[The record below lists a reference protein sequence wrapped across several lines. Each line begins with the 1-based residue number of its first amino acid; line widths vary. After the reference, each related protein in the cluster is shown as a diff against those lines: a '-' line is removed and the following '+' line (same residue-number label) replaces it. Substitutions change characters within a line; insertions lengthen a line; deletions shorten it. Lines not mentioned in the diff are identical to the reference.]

1 MKLQLTKKTR
11 FAFLVVFY
19 LTHNLMM
26 GQSHRMANQPTQTS
40 KNLQKDSEFSQ
51 NSSAQN
57 QSPFDAV
64 KGKREDLKK
73 RDLYSKHYINE
84 DGSFTALIGAGPI
97 HYEKNGQF
105 HDIEHRITQSFDSN
119 FPYANT
125 TNLMESYFGATSHT
139 GIKNKTAEGEVKE
152 FLNTSMYWE
161 VNGQAVGKI
170 NSANVPVS
178 VQGDKAYYHN
188 IYGNIAAEFAV
199 LTGKRKLNYII
210 PNKQALGS
218 VPAGADY
225 LVFTEDVIL
234 PFGWTSIITD
244 SGVMIKDAMG
254 QEIYLYENPHSTDAE
269 SHALREENT
278 IFETLQIGNTLTI
291 KTKVKTEWLL
301 SNERVF
307 PVMVD
312 PNITV
317 YPNGT
322 TQRTA
327 QMGSSGIGEYGTIA
341 VGYLGGYYRSYASFN
356 TASIPD
362 NSSIDQVVLHHNV
375 GGGQFMS
382 TGTDGGSRGSEIRA
396 FLNDPGSYSTW
407 LNRYNAVTNATNS
420 PTIYNTVLNLGVTGW
435 KPGVVL
441 GTTAN
446 THLKNGLVNDRFSIG
461 YRPAGNYNTTS
472 RNEYALLYGEAH
484 DNRPYLF
491 VTYIPPSTP
500 PTCATLIHPANNSIG
515 SGNQNLSLSWNEV
528 AGATSY
534 DLYFGTTSNP
544 PLLASDLPLTSTLI
558 TDCLLP
564 NTKYYWKVIPKNAY
578 GSPTTCST
586 WSFTTDGK
594 LHIYQNDW
602 ETATTGYF
610 GTSGTSVDGWY
621 TNNISGVNIGGYNY
635 SNLWTVGNGTHAIS
649 GNSVGVTGVRDLG
662 LVLPFFAYWSDLGE
676 IHRWIYRPFDM
687 RGLRDIEVSFKW
699 KAGGEANQDYGSVI
713 SSINGGANWLM
724 EEQGGLNNDGKY
736 WNSPN
741 TIREQ
746 TVLFPETRNNQ
757 QNFQLGFKWDDWSG
771 NGVSG
776 DPSFVVDDIIVKA
789 CPFEGVIDSD
799 KVGANVFEW
808 IPEGSTQTTLT
819 IEGSHSC
826 AFYQWEQSTDDG
838 NTWVNVIGGSGGDSV
853 SYTTPDNL
861 TNTTLY
867 RAKVYFGTGC
877 PGVYQE
883 ESFKVLIEECAN
895 STTWNGSSWSNGVP
909 SNPNTKI
916 LFAGDYNDTC
926 HLVGCSL
933 EVQSGNVVIPSNSS
947 VTIDN
952 EIIITGGTFTLENDA
967 SLVQINPDAVNSGNI
982 TVNRNTTEMVKF
994 DATYWSSPVAGQNL
1008 KGFSPG
1014 TLNNRFY
1021 IYNGYNAAPSGISQ
1035 HFKAVFVNDVNYPM
1049 PNTIPAEWEVPA
1061 SELNGNLFKMDAYT
1075 FKPGWGYSIRVPNNW
1090 PHAIGSAGAI
1100 WEKTFTGVPHNGE
1113 IKVPAFG
1120 KYTMVGNPY
1129 PSAINIEG
1137 TEGFFE
1143 ENTAVETLHFWTHHF
1158 DVTNPNYNNNYI
1170 TYTKIGPAGPGV
1182 HPGGENEPISNGII
1196 AVAQG
1201 FVVENSTIEEE
1212 QSQTK
1217 WDVFFNNQM
1226 RTNEAG
1232 VFFKQENE
1240 EFEKHRY
1247 WISVSN
1253 DSEVQLGQILVGY
1266 TPEASY
1272 EVDHQIDGRRMGSA
1286 PLFSWIDENDYTV
1299 QGRPMPFEIEDIV
1312 PLGFVANLDG
1322 KYKLSLNA
1330 FDGFF
1335 RDEILRIYIRD
1346 NQTQEEHDLMSSDYW
1361 FEAVEGE
1368 YPNRFE
1374 VFYKIEEVLD
1384 NEEINLNVIQIY
1396 HEGSNIMVKSSRE
1409 KILSVELWDISGRK
1423 LHQNQKVNSH
1433 LYSIPK
1439 SNFGTEVLLVTV
1451 MTEKGEITRKKI
1463 INY

>member
-1 MKLQLTKKTR
+1 MKTKLFKTKVLLLFAVFAIHLNAQAQLRQSQTNATQSTALQQAKENP
-11 FAFLVVFY
+11 AADI
-19 LTHNLMM
+19 HN
-26 GQSHRMANQPTQTS
+26 P
-40 KNLQKDSEFSQ
+40 E
-51 NSSAQN
+51 N

-64 KGKREDLKK
+64 KGLKEDLSK
-73 RDLYSKHYINE
+73 RDAFSKHYINE

-105 HDIEHRITQSFDSN
+105 LDIDHRISQNMDSSFP
-119 FPYANT
+119 FANT
-125 TNLMESYFGATSHT
+125 TNLMESYFGATVEYGVKSIT
-139 GIKNKTAEGEVKE
+139 MEGEVVE
-152 FLNTSMYWE
+152 FMNPTMYWE
-161 VNGQAVGKI
+161 VNGQAMGTQQA
-170 NSANVPVS
+170 ANT
-178 VQGDKAYYHN
+178 QAQIQADKATYPN
-188 IYGNIAAEFAV
+188 IYGDISAEYKV
-199 LTGKRKLNYII
+199 LTGKREMNYII
-210 PNKQALGS
+210 PNPEALGA

-225 LVFTEDVIL
+225 LVFTEDVVL
-234 PFGWTSIITD
+234 PFGWTSSLTETGI
-244 SGVMIKDAMG
+244 MIKDAMG

-544 PLLASDLPLTSTLI
+544 PLLASDLQFTSTLI
-558 TDCLLP
+558 SDCLDP

-602 ETATTGYF
+602 ETATTGFF

-621 TNNISGVNIGGYNY
+621 TNNNSGSGGSWSSGYN
-635 SNLWTVGNGTHAIS
+635 NTWTVGTGPHAIN
-649 GNSVGVTGVRDLG
+649 GNSVGVSALQNGG
-662 LVLPFFAYWSDLGE
+662 LAGDFFQYWSDLGV

-713 SSINGGANWLM
+713 SSINGGATWLM
-724 EEQGGLNNDGKY
+724 DEQGGLYNDGKY
-736 WNSPN
+736 WNSPH

-757 QNFQLGFKWDDWSG
+757 QNFQLGFKWDDQSG

-789 CPFEGVIDSD
+789 CPFEGEILSD
-799 KVGANVFEW
+799 EVGPGIYEW
-808 IPEGSTQTTLT
+808 VPAGSTETTLT
-819 IEGSHSC
+819 IDGSHPC
-826 AFYQWEQSTDDG
+826 AQFEWEQSIDEGVTWTVITGANTD
-838 NTWVNVIGGSGGDSV
+838 
-853 SYTTPDNL
+853 SYTTPNDL
-861 TNTTLY
+861 TVSTWY
-867 RAKVYFGTGC
+867 RSRVYFGTGC

-883 ESFKVLIEECAN
+883 EPFKVIIEKCE
-895 STTWNGSSWSNGVP
+895 STTVWTSSGWSPSVP
-909 SNPNTKI
+909 TVNTTKI
-916 LFAGDYNDTC
+916 VFEADYNSDIDTYPVSGG
-926 HLVGCSL
+926 LIGCSV
-933 EVQSGNVVIPSNSS
+933 EVKEGVNVVIAAAHSI
-947 VTIDN
+947 TIDN
-952 EIIITGGTFTLENDA
+952 EIKVATGASFTLKDGAN
-967 SLVQINPDAVNSGNI
+967 LVQINDDAVNSGNI
-982 TVNRNTTEMVKF
+982 TVKKEFTFSAERNQYNFVISPVVGQNIKELFENNNYKAQWYNETTNYFIFFEGEYDELGGAGIGQAIEENQNGGLVQT
-994 DATYWSSPVAGQNL
+994 ATYEG
-1008 KGFSPG
+1008 
-1014 TLNNRFY
+1014 
-1021 IYNGYNAAPSGISQ
+1021 
-1035 HFKAVFVNDVNYPM
+1035 
-1049 PNTIPAEWEVPA
+1049 E
-1061 SELNGNLFKMDAYT
+1061 
-1075 FKPGWGYSIRVPNNW
+1075 
-1090 PHAIGSAGAI
+1090 
-1100 WEKTFTGVPHNGE
+1100 PHNGI
-1113 IKVPAFG
+1113 IKVDGLSNGYSRYHLA
-1120 KYTMVGNPY
+1120 GNPY
-1129 PSAINIEG
+1129 PSHLDLVKFYNENSSNIDSDFRFWDNRGNTQITQQGDDYGGSNYALFNAASSPDGTGTAAPGAVGDEKEPTKDVAVGNAFLLRLLAEPDETSYTFNNAQRTIGQGQNFLGRNTTEGNASSSVDRYWLTMHTPGQISVMNAVVYFDGGNDAFAKDDSKITGGSDDIYSIVEEHKLKIQGKSSFEISDTIALGYKAFHAGTHSINLYQSEGVFTEGVNILLIDKALEITQNLSAEGSYSFTTEAGEFQERFIIVYEEQG
-1137 TEGFFE
+1137 TEEPE
-1143 ENTAVETLHFWTHHF
+1143 EPE
-1158 DVTNPNYNNNYI
+1158 
-1170 TYTKIGPAGPGV
+1170 
-1182 HPGGENEPISNGII
+1182 EPD
-1196 AVAQG
+1196 
-1201 FVVENSTIEEE
+1201 E
-1212 QSQTK
+1212 
-1217 WDVFFNNQM
+1217 
-1226 RTNEAG
+1226 
-1232 VFFKQENE
+1232 
-1240 EFEKHRY
+1240 
-1247 WISVSN
+1247 
-1253 DSEVQLGQILVGY
+1253 
-1266 TPEASY
+1266 
-1272 EVDHQIDGRRMGSA
+1272 
-1286 PLFSWIDENDYTV
+1286 PLANV
-1299 QGRPMPFEIEDIV
+1299 EIEKGGLIV
-1312 PLGFVANLDG
+1312 
-1322 KYKLSLNA
+1322 YKH
-1330 FDGFF
+1330 G
-1335 RDEILRIYIRD
+1335 
-1346 NQTQEEHDLMSSDYW
+1346 NQTVISSDQ
-1361 FEAVEGE
+1361 VDLLQL
-1368 YPNRFE
+1368 E
-1374 VFYKIEEVLD
+1374 VFNLQGQKLMNRDKIHAKTYRLD
-1384 NEEINLNVIQIY
+1384 NERLGKQALLLV
-1396 HEGSNIMVKSSRE
+1396 VKTADGKEHSF
-1409 KILSVELWDISGRK
+1409 KILT
-1423 LHQNQKVNSH
+1423 Q
-1433 LYSIPK
+1433 
-1439 SNFGTEVLLVTV
+1439 
-1451 MTEKGEITRKKI
+1451 
-1463 INY
+1463 